1 MQIIIYT
8 LNDMLF
14 IHTLYLIKV
23 GKILIMNK
31 EGEMIS
37 NHKLFNADFFSCRLP
52 AGGKEYLVRVETGSE
67 IFLKKVFVNRK
78 TEKEERKSF
87 CKPKNI

>member
-1 MQIIIYT
+1 M
-8 LNDMLF
+8 
-14 IHTLYLIKV
+14 
-23 GKILIMNK
+23 IMNK

-52 AGGKEYLVRVETGSE
+52 AGEKEYLVRVDTGSE

-78 TEKEERKSF
+78 TEKEERKSLTETE
-87 CKPKNI
+87 KHKKKHKKLTEGRNLVL